1 MTNVVFWSVI
11 AMALAFDFV
20 NGFHDAANSIATI
33 VATRVLTPFKA
44 VLWAASFNF
53 IAFAIL
59 PLKVA
64 DEIAKVVS
72 KDIASIGVVFAG
84 LLGAIFWNV
93 LTAWLGLP
101 SSSSHAL
108 VGGLAGAA
116 IAKGGWHAVKT
127 ETLRKIAPFIV
138 YSPMVGVTLGF
149 LIIVVVMWLVH
160 KNRNPK
166 ATNKVFRKLQLLSA
180 AAFSLGHGANDAQKT
195 MGVIITLLVA
205 TKRMGE
211 GAEAPVWVVLSCHSA
226 IALGTM
232 FGGWKI
238 VKTMGNK
245 LTRLDP
251 MSGVC
256 AELAA
261 AGTLFFASANGIPVS
276 TTHTITGAIVGVG
289 SAKRFSAVRWGVA
302 RRVLVAWVLTIPG
315 AAGVAALTYGAVA
328 LFN

>member
-1 MTNVVFWSVI
+1 MTNVLFWSVI

-149 LIIVVVMWLVH
+149 LIIVVVMWIVH

-180 AAFSLGHGANDAQKT
+180 AAF
-195 MGVIITLLVA
+195 TLAMV
-205 TKRMGE
+205 
-211 GAEAPVWVVLSCHSA
+211 P
-226 IALGTM
+226 
-232 FGGWKI
+232 
-238 VKTMGNK
+238 
-245 LTRLDP
+245 
-251 MSGVC
+251 
-256 AELAA
+256 
-261 AGTLFFASANGIPVS
+261 
-276 TTHTITGAIVGVG
+276 TTHKKPWA
-289 SAKRFSAVRWGVA
+289 
-302 RRVLVAWVLTIPG
+302 
-315 AAGVAALTYGAVA
+315 
-328 LFN
+328 